1 MQPTRNAVSIR
12 RVIEGQLPDIVLPQT
27 LLRPLFPPFKQFP
40 ESVFMQQPALLLGI
54 ALGISFNMGK
64 NSIFFWEWNPE
75 CLDSHW
81 KNRLFKN

>member
-1 MQPTRNAVSIR
+1 MDSLMQLTRFQDRLSYLYLEKGH
-12 RVIEGQLPDIVLPQT
+12 IEQDA
-27 LLRPLFPPFKQFP
+27 K
-40 ESVFMQQPALLLGI
+40 SVAYVTEKKQQPALLLGI